1 MVTLNQP
8 EIQHNITK
16 SNRQEARWCIDTQ
29 ERALSFAK
37 PFDFDSKFGDAGMRR
52 GYELLGRVNMEAYIG

>member
-1 MVTLNQP
+1 MTTTQTPQTNNLDNNTNA
-8 EIQHNITK
+8 ET
-16 SNRQEARWCIDTQ
+16 RWCIDTQ

-37 PFDFDSKFGDAGMRR
+37 PFNFDSKFGDGGMRR